1 MFACARGQGGN
12 ACWSS
17 PVSGFAT
24 VSSVDGWLRR
34 KSKVLGAR
42 APAPSYRDILSC
54 RSGVRACVRAVEDV
68 NWAVPPF
75 QFLLLL
81 LLLLL
86 LLPSGPAWPRS
97 MPVWARSWLA
107 MGPPVL
113 ALGTFWARSGLD
125 FASLWAR
132 PGLALGSLWARSGL
146 ALGLL
151 WDRSGLDRGSGV
163 LYIDFIVL
171 LSLWLPK
178 GAPSVSSTPRSP
190 RGRPP
195 RCSPQGCTPGCP
207 ASFFWGDSALLF

>member
-17 PVSGFAT
+17 PECDSAT
-24 VSSVDGWLRR
+24 VSCVDGWLRR
-34 KSKVLGAR
+34 KSRVLGAR
-42 APAPSYRDILSC
+42 APAPSNRDILAC

-132 PGLALGSLWARSGL
+132 PGLALGSLWPCFGFALGSLEARSRL
-146 ALGLL
+146 RSFYTSILL
-151 WDRSGLDRGSGV
+151 
-163 LYIDFIVL
+163 YF
-171 LSLWLPK
+171 
-178 GAPSVSSTPRSP
+178 
-190 RGRPP
+190 
-195 RCSPQGCTPGCP
+195 
-207 ASFFWGDSALLF
+207 